1 MATVTET
8 QDISKVLP
16 LLLFHVKGLKYDE
29 EKDVFR
35 FNRKQYKVVS
45 TVQVDNEIEV
55 NFEAVARKA
64 VDTGFVSV
72 TFRNDNPVYDGF
84 NDIIFNRKPPVQ
96 PKPEQAPKKT
106 KKEYQKE
113 YYETV
118 TKAKRAEKA
127 KKLVGE
133 TREYTCKACG
143 KKFKSAIRTYFCCD
157 DCREE
162 NKIRSRKKY
171 YEKYKNTDR
180 YKELRKQIEARRK
193 ERRNNDKEYRENY
206 YEAVKKTPSY
216 QEKIKKPSK

>member
-96 PKPEQAPKKT
+96 PKPEKAPKKT

-133 TREYTCKACG
+133 PREYTCKACG

-157 DCREE
+157 ECREE

-171 YEKYKNTDR
+171 YEKYKILIGIKNSVSRLKQDVRKDETTTKNTE
-180 YKELRKQIEARRK
+180 KTITKQ
-193 ERRNNDKEYRENY
+193 
-206 YEAVKKTPSY
+206 
-216 QEKIKKPSK
+216 